1 MTITQIAQ
9 QVLDQHS
16 AVQIRF
22 RAGAKGE
29 VKEYDC
35 KPLFSGS
42 RRGWTVMDATTA
54 NAVTTVY
61 RALSADKRPT
71 FDTIPLSRLIDF
83 CWRMVA

>member
-1 MTITQIAQ
+1 MTISQIAQ
-9 QVLDQHS
+9 QVTTEKS

-22 RAGAKGE
+22 RDGGKGE
-29 VKEYDC
+29 AKQYNC

-42 RRGWTVMDATTA
+42 RRGWTVLDTTTSGA
-54 NAVTTVY
+54 IMAVY
-61 RALSADKRPT
+61 KGLRDDLKPS